1 MCLVDNDRSLFLTS
15 VEVMYLYNL
24 LSIIMALVF
33 SALMLLVRQ
42 QEGHLACK
50 KTEWWDAGTGIIICL
65 GRGANLL
72 MAQLMPL
79 PLTVC
84 CSSKSRLVLLFWFYL
99 FGTSSPR

>member
-1 MCLVDNDRSLFLTS
+1 
-15 VEVMYLYNL
+15 
-24 LSIIMALVF
+24 
-33 SALMLLVRQ
+33 
-42 QEGHLACK
+42 
-50 KTEWWDAGTGIIICL
+50 
-65 GRGANLL
+65 